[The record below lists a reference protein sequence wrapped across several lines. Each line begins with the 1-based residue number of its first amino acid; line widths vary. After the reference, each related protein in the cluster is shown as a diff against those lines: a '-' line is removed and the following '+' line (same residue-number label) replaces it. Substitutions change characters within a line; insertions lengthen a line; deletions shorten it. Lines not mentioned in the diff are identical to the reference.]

1 MKKLL
6 SNENKNKQ
14 HKESLKSPVDP
25 ETWIWKS
32 WATVSHPWAS
42 WKWMIWSDK
51 SKRAEHGGDQL
62 TSACPELMCCNS
74 ISLKSL
80 GQDFGCE
87 GQKPGALSDS
97 LVTSV
102 LLLPLASLTE
112 VTTKRINVPN
122 QGHQLNS
129 WHRNKWRTRNHYVPH
144 LQSVSS
150 TRPRRLLWRFCSVMQ
165 IKPQPVF
172 WEYRGKLNTHRR
184 KRR

>member
-1 MKKLL
+1 MCVCCCFFFLGGGFCFVLFWWMKKLL

-51 SKRAEHGGDQL
+51 SKRAEHGGGQL

-87 GQKPGALSDS
+87 GQKPGALIRFPCHIGS
-97 LVTSV
+97 
-102 LLLPLASLTE
+102 PASF
-112 VTTKRINVPN
+112 
-122 QGHQLNS
+122 GFS
-129 WHRNKWRTRNHYVPH
+129 
-144 LQSVSS
+144 
-150 TRPRRLLWRFCSVMQ
+150 
-165 IKPQPVF
+165 
-172 WEYRGKLNTHRR
+172 YRGHHQKNQCPKPGTPAQQLA
-184 KRR
+184 